1 MDAKAIIERIKNP
14 TLLEQDEASSFDQML
29 AQAPYFSVGHFL
41 KYGSDYLHHQAR
53 LSDVAIHKH
62 NPILFAGYMHTLQK
76 LRAGELIIDIPK
88 EEVIEEMPIKTTI
101 DVLSEKLTPTSP
113 PNIETKV
120 EEVKEP
126 VVQEIAPE
134 PELKIRMEPPLETYE
149 VKKPEIDLPLAS
161 QDPPLVATT
170 ITPEITPETEDVMQ
184 IINALDESSMLDIE
198 RNFKETAKAESPLP
212 MSEVPI
218 EVKVEIKQE
227 PQIVTPP
234 TQINDEE
241 EKAKSLMVMMSFTDW
256 LQHFKHK
263 TEEDKAEEKE
273 QKALKTAWQKEK
285 LAAAADEE
293 IDEIPEFIFKQA
305 MDSISMESDLISES
319 LAQILTKQG
328 KHDKAIAMYKKL
340 SLRNP
345 EKSAYFANLIQEL
358 TLNYK

>member
-14 TLLEQDEASSFDQML
+14 TLLEHDEAGTFDQML
-29 AQAPYFSVGHFL
+29 VQAPYFSVGHFL
-41 KYGSDYLHHQAR
+41 KYGADYLHHQSR

-62 NPILFAGYMHTLQK
+62 HPILFAGYMHTLEK
-76 LRAGELIIDIPK
+76 LRAGELIIETPK
-88 EEVIEEMPIKTTI
+88 PDTSEALPVEDAI
-101 DVLSEKLTPTSP
+101 DVLPEALIPKSP
-113 PNIETKV
+113 PNVEPHV
-120 EEVKEP
+120 EELIVSVVKE
-126 VVQEIAPE
+126 VSPE
-134 PELKIRMEPPLETYE
+134 PELNIKIEPPLETYE
-149 VKKPEIDLPLAS
+149 VKKPEIETPIVT
-161 QDPPLVATT
+161 QEPPTVAAKVAQ
-170 ITPEITPETEDVMQ
+170 EAEDVMQ

-198 RNFKETAKAESPLP
+198 RNFKESAKAEVSIPAT
-212 MSEVPI
+212 EVPN
-218 EVKVEIKQE
+218 EPKLETKQE
-227 PQIVTPP
+227 PIIAAPSVQL
-234 TQINDEE
+234 NEEE

-328 KHDKAIAMYKKL
+328 KYDKAIAMYKKL

-345 EKSAYFANLIQEL
+345 EKSTYFANLIQEL